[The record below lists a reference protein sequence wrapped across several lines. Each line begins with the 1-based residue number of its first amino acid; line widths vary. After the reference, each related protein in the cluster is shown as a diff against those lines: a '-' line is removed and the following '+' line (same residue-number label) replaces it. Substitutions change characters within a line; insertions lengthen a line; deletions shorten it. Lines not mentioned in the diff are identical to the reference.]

1 MDGEVVTPQAPSPTL
16 QRRHASAKSVKPR
29 VVAII
34 ISSVC
39 IMIRVKVPIIR
50 MRTAGHIGAIIRK
63 LFLMGVAEEGS
74 PGSKTEVQA
83 SWDKAFVRAARSFL
97 LLPWVGR
104 PRWDK
109 ACWSSLCEGLGS

>member
-39 IMIRVKVPIIR
+39 MIRVKVPITR
-50 MRTAGHIGAIIRK
+50 MRTAGHIGAIIRE
-63 LFLMGVAEEGS
+63 LFLIMIMIRTA
-74 PGSKTEVQA
+74 
-83 SWDKAFVRAARSFL
+83 L
-97 LLPWVGR
+97 IYY
-104 PRWDK
+104 
-109 ACWSSLCEGLGS
+109 

>member
-50 MRTAGHIGAIIRK
+50 MRTAGHIGAIIRE
-63 LFLMGVAEEGS
+63 LFLIMIMTSGSSGRRFSREQNRSAGFLGQGLREGS
-74 PGSKTEVQA
+74 TQ
-83 SWDKAFVRAARSFL
+83 
-97 LLPWVGR
+97 LPVVAVGR
-104 PRWDK
+104 K
-109 ACWSSLCEGLGS
+109 TALGQGFLELFV

>member
-39 IMIRVKVPIIR
+39 IMVRVKVPIIR
-50 MRTAGHIGAIIRK
+50 MRTAGHIGAIIRV
-63 LFLMGVAEEGS
+63 FLIMIMISGS
-74 PGSKTEVQA
+74 SGRR
-83 SWDKAFVRAARSFL
+83 FCRAQNRSAGFLGQGLREAREDFNL
-97 LLPWVGR
+97 LLV
-104 PRWDK
+104 DHF
-109 ACWSSLCEGLGS
+109 EGN

>member
-1 MDGEVVTPQAPSPTL
+1 
-16 QRRHASAKSVKPR
+16 
-29 VVAII
+29 
-34 ISSVC
+34 
-39 IMIRVKVPIIR
+39 MIRVKVPIIR

-63 LFLMGVAEEGS
+63 LFLIMIMIRGVAEGGC